1 LISSSEDEKE
11 KLGEESMLDF
21 LLYYIYL
28 LLLIV
33 AVGPNITS
41 AIWIQRAMAN
51 REALSFTLQGI
62 KLINDR
68 IVIPATGLILITWIA
83 MVITSGQSLLIP
95 WILLVAVFWLVIF
108 LLGLFVYTPRL
119 RKQITLAENPG
130 ADSDE
135 YKTTAWQGTI
145 VGIAIGVIVLLILL
159 LMVFQPALWSLPE

>member
-1 LISSSEDEKE
+1 MI
-11 KLGEESMLDF
+11 LDL

-33 AVGPNITS
+33 AVGPNVTS

-68 IVIPATGLILITWIA
+68 IVLPATGLITVTWIV
-83 MVITSGQSLLIP
+83 MVVISGQSLLIP

-108 LLGLFVYTPRL
+108 LLGLFLYTPRL
-119 RKQITLAENPG
+119 RKQIALAESQD

-135 YKTTAWQGTI
+135 YKTAAWQGMI
-145 VGIAIGVIVLLILL
+145 IGIAIGVIVLLILL
-159 LMVFQPALWSLPE
+159 LMVFQPALWG

>member
-1 LISSSEDEKE
+1 MI
-11 KLGEESMLDF
+11 LDL

-33 AVGPNITS
+33 AVGPNVTS

-51 REALSFTLQGI
+51 RESLSFTLQGI
-62 KLINDR
+62 KFINDR
-68 IVIPATGLILITWIA
+68 IVLPATGLITVTWIV
-83 MVITSGQSLLIP
+83 MVVISGQSLLIP

-108 LLGLFVYTPRL
+108 LLGLFLYTPRL
-119 RKQITLAENPG
+119 RKQIALAESPG

-135 YKTTAWQGTI
+135 YKTAAWQGMI

-159 LMVFQPALWSLPE
+159 LMVFQPALWG